1 MFTLTGM
8 LLNFIPASVY
18 KKEGETLATPVKAKL
33 QILVESKRANGTLV
47 KDLQTISIPD
57 EKINLYTDKISKE
70 ISLEVGILSKEK
82 VNFYGV

>member
-1 MFTLTGM
+1 MITLKGL
-8 LLNFIPASVY
+8 LLNIIPATTY
-18 KKEGETLATPVKAKL
+18 KKQGETLATPVKAKL

-57 EKINLYTDKISKE
+57 EKINMYKDKLGKE
-70 ISLEVGILSKEK
+70 VSIEVGILSKEK

>member
-1 MFTLTGM
+1 MFTLTGI
-8 LLNFIPASVY
+8 LINFIPASVY
-18 KKEGETLATPVKAKL
+18 KKEGETLTTPVKAKL

-70 ISLEVGILSKEK
+70 ISVEVGILSKEK

>member
-18 KKEGETLATPVKAKL
+18 KKEGETLTTPVKAKL
-33 QILVESKRANGTLV
+33 QIFKKKKKINGSITKVLHN
-47 KDLQTISIPD
+47 ISIPD
-57 EKINLYTDKISKE
+57 EKINMYKDKQGKE
-70 ISLEVGILSKEK
+70 VSIEVGILSKEK